1 MSLEFLEYLFSTLE
15 DKNTIDTKPKEVKQN
30 KFDDYFEGTEKLN
43 SNSKFIDDFVI
54 KDEIIGRKFL
64 NKNKEIK
71 YIEIFKNS
79 KLELMGIS
87 KNITFIHL

>member
-30 KFDDYFEGTEKLN
+30 QFDDYFEGTEKLN
-43 SNSKFIDDFVI
+43 SKSKFIDDFVI

-64 NKNKEIK
+64 N
-71 YIEIFKNS
+71 
-79 KLELMGIS
+79 
-87 KNITFIHL
+87 

>member
-43 SNSKFIDDFVI
+43 SIIKGKYFI
-54 KDEIIGRKFL
+54 K
-64 NKNKEIK
+64 
-71 YIEIFKNS
+71 
-79 KLELMGIS
+79 
-87 KNITFIHL
+87 KNIKIK